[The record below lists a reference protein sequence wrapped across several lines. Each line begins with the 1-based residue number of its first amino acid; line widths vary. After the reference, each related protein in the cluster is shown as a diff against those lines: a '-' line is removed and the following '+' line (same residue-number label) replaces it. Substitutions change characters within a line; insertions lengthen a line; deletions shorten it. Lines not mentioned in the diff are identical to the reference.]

1 MSYPQASV
9 RGGSD
14 ARTAAFRVWTV
25 VGLIIIGIAL
35 LNVFG
40 VLAPV
45 IEFLAVGSLIAF
57 VASPIVNSLE
67 HRGVSR
73 GIGSLIGLVFVL
85 AVIACIVMV
94 IVPIFTEQVMEIL
107 TRLPGQLRML
117 GDLVSQIAHDFKA
130 LSQGTWASDI
140 DTMLSS
146 LADAASRFVTQLA
159 GDVGKG
165 MFPFISQFASQIFV
179 VFLALVLAY
188 WLARDY
194 PVIHREIGT
203 IVGED
208 RETSYH
214 FMIAILSSSV
224 GGYMRG
230 MIITSFVGG
239 LLAFIGFVVIGH
251 PYAALMGVVTGLFHL
266 IPVIGPWFSSVIACL
281 LAFFTAPMLALW
293 TLIVTVVAQN
303 VTDNIVSPKV
313 MQSAVQVHPAMSL
326 TALVVGSS
334 LMGALGMVVA
344 IPLCAALKGLF
355 VFYFE
360 KETKRQLVTYDGA
373 IFKGTPFR
381 NEQGEPVPA
390 FDALGDDRFV
400 VDSEL
405 IDTDSVPEATALP
418 KPELDNP
425 WARLA
430 SLQPGAT
437 GVFRNPFAQDTSDD
451 AEQDDGR

>member
-9 RGGSD
+9 RSGSD

-73 GIGSLIGLVFVL
+73 GIGSLVGLVVVL
-85 AVIACIVMV
+85 AVIACVVMV

-117 GDLVSQIAHDFKA
+117 GDLASQIAHDFKA

-165 MFPFISQFASQIFV
+165 MVPFISQFASQIFV

-208 RETSYH
+208 RETSYR

-266 IPVIGPWFSSVIACL
+266 IPVIGPCFSSVIACL

-313 MQSAVQVHPAMSL
+313 MQSSVQVHPAMSL

-360 KETKRQLVTYDGA
+360 KETKRQLVAYDGA